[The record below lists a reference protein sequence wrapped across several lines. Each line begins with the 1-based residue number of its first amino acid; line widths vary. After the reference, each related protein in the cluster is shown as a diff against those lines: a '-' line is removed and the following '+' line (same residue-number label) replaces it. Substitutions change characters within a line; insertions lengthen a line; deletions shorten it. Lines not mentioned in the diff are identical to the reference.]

1 MSDGYVYTVNNK
13 QGKAVDFWV
22 MDKPKP
28 NEASVIFSCRFSRYV
43 KPKSKPIM
51 KMIDDALHAGRRNTK
66 VILILD
72 LIRVAPQDDRTVD
85 RRNDAHPFGMPAAG
99 QLDRRVPHGLMDIFS
114 VFPVKNEMLAL
125 SRNDPDLLL

>member
-1 MSDGYVYTVNNK
+1 MYHNCLYVLGREKEMSDGYVYTVNNK

-51 KMIDDALHAGRRNTK
+51 DLIDDALIKGGT
-66 VILILD
+66 
-72 LIRVAPQDDRTVD
+72 
-85 RRNDAHPFGMPAAG
+85 
-99 QLDRRVPHGLMDIFS
+99 
-114 VFPVKNEMLAL
+114 E
-125 SRNDPDLLL
+125 